1 MDVNDLR
8 KAFYTLIAC
17 AVFAIYGE
25 SSHAISEADR
35 VERLS
40 SQITLHIPAE

>member
-17 AVFAIYGE
+17 ALFAIYGE
-25 SSHAISEADR
+25 ISYAISESDR
-35 VERLS
+35 MERLS
-40 SQITLHIPAE
+40 GQITLHIPGE

>member
-1 MDVNDLR
+1 MNDLR

-17 AVFAIYGE
+17 ALFAIYGE
-25 SSHAISEADR
+25 ISHAISEADR
-35 VERLS
+35 AERLG